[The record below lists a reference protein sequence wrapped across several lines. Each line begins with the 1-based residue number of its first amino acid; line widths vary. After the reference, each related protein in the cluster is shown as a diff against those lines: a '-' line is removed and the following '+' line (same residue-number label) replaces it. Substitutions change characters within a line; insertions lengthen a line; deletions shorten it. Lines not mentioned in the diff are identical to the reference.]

1 MFELIG
7 GTSKTI
13 DDHGTPIHIL
23 MERHTAKT
31 LDCYIEFISFAE
43 AMNFV
48 NACSN
53 RKSMGHPPRIGER
66 IIGVELSSQDMLMK
80 SLFPNAR
87 NISWAGGHPRLIENT
102 QNELSGGTFRGFI
115 TGEELLHLA
124 KHAERP
130 DGVSNSLHKKWYL
143 LTVSLEL
150 P

>member
-1 MFELIG
+1 
-7 GTSKTI
+7 
-13 DDHGTPIHIL
+13 
-23 MERHTAKT
+23 
-31 LDCYIEFISFAE
+31 
-43 AMNFV
+43 
-48 NACSN
+48 
-53 RKSMGHPPRIGER
+53 MGHPPRIGER